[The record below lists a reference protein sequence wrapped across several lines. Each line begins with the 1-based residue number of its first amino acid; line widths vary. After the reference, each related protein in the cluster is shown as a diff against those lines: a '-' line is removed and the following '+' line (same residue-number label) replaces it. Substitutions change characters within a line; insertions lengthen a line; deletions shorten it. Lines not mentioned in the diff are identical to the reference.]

1 MKKTLKDHL
10 VDTLDDLVEE
20 QFTRFK
26 DKLGET
32 RFQGRKIA
40 KGKLQKAKSLE
51 VASLLISTYSQT
63 HAAKNAVSILRAIN
77 EADLAEELKKKTRA
91 ARPPKK
97 VTKKE
102 KTQRSSP
109 MTVKN
114 QRKKPAGTSNK
125 LPPKKLKVMKISQ
138 PITYTN
144 KKKETKEVV
153 IITFADPKDITQ
165 AKLYD
170 MAKIKKFKEGKFI
183 DLQNY
188 IIDKVDKRLVIT
200 KLTKVSPDAGFEIS
214 DKVLKKMLPVPLNK
228 ANSRR
233 IKTPITIQ
241 GKVTEVNEKLVNGN
255 EVTITDSTAET
266 KLTLWGDLTRT
277 RIKQGDWIEATN
289 VTLNTYDQSY
299 NTSWATTI
307 EVKEVL
313 EVTIKA
319 FDKRGTK
326 YILKTEKQSY
336 TIQSTQLKS
345 FLGCGRVTEILENLE
360 RKLPLKCC
368 VVLIK
373 GTDTVQII
381 VE

>member
-1 MKKTLKDHL
+1 MTMK
-10 VDTLDDLVEE
+10 EME
-20 QFTRFK
+20 
-26 DKLGET
+26 
-32 RFQGRKIA
+32 
-40 KGKLQKAKSLE
+40 
-51 VASLLISTYSQT
+51 
-63 HAAKNAVSILRAIN
+63 
-77 EADLAEELKKKTRA
+77 
-91 ARPPKK
+91 
-97 VTKKE
+97 
-102 KTQRSSP
+102 
-109 MTVKN
+109 
-114 QRKKPAGTSNK
+114 
-125 LPPKKLKVMKISQ
+125 KISETAADDFLIFDFQ
-138 PITYTN
+138 
-144 KKKETKEVV
+144 KKETKEVV

-214 DKVLKKMLPVPLNK
+214 DRVFKKMLPVPLNK

-241 GKVTEVNEKLVNGN
+241 GKVNEKLVNGN

-307 EVKEVL
+307 E
-313 EVTIKA
+313 
-319 FDKRGTK
+319 D
-326 YILKTEKQSY
+326 
-336 TIQSTQLKS
+336 
-345 FLGCGRVTEILENLE
+345 
-360 RKLPLKCC
+360 
-368 VVLIK
+368 
-373 GTDTVQII
+373 
-381 VE
+381 